1 MASLTLT
8 GENNGMPRTV
18 STPEADE
25 SLTVAALARRLGVA
39 PATLRT
45 WDRRYGIGPSEH
57 SAGNHRKYSA
67 GDVIRL
73 TSMVR
78 LIVAGV
84 SPKDAAT
91 KALNLNLKGAQNK
104 VEKIAQES
112 EDQSDL
118 VSLLYKSAMKFDQLK
133 IEKLIRKSISESGV
147 ADTWIEVIAPLLTQV
162 GDDWVRTGD
171 GIEVEHFLSE
181 VLRKILSENFG
192 RITNPKNARPVL
204 LACVEN
210 EYHSLALTALAA
222 VLAEARIECIFLGAR
237 TPQSALNKIII
248 KSAPPAIFLW
258 AQLSENAD
266 HKYVKTL
273 PVVRPAPRVLLG
285 GPGWKSAKVTVNNKL
300 VITKGLLDARE
311 QILQS
316 LAV

>member
-1 MASLTLT
+1 MARS
-8 GENNGMPRTV
+8 V
-18 STPEADE
+18 STVEADE

-57 SAGNHRKYSA
+57 CAGAHRKYSA
-67 GDVIRL
+67 GDVTRL

-84 SPKDAAT
+84 TPKDAAG
-91 KALNLNLKGAQNK
+91 KALELNLKGTQNK
-104 VEKIAQES
+104 VEKLIQKS

-118 VSLLYKSAMKFDQLK
+118 ISLLFKSAIKFDQGK
-133 IEKLIRKSISESGV
+133 IEKLIRKSISEKGV
-147 ADTWIEVIAPLLTQV
+147 EATWIEVIAPLLNEV
-162 GDDWVRTGD
+162 GDVWVRTGA
-171 GIEVEHFLSE
+171 GIDIEHFLSE
-181 VLRKILSENFG
+181 VVRKLLSENLG
-192 RITNPKNARPVL
+192 KISSPKNARPVL

-210 EYHSLALTALAA
+210 ELHSLALLALAA

-237 TPQSALNKIII
+237 TPQSALNEVITKA
-248 KSAPPAIFLW
+248 APPAIFLW

-266 HKYVKTL
+266 HKYVKSM
-273 PVVRPAPRVLLG
+273 PSIRPAPRVLLG
-285 GPGWKSAKVTVNNKL
+285 GPGWKTAKIAASNKL
-300 VITKGLLDARE
+300 VITEGLRDARE
-311 QILQS
+311 QIIEA

>member
-1 MASLTLT
+1 MARS
-8 GENNGMPRTV
+8 V
-18 STPEADE
+18 STVEADE

-57 SAGNHRKYSA
+57 CAGNHRRYSA

-84 SPKDAAT
+84 TPKDAAG
-91 KALNLNLKGAQNK
+91 KALELNLKGTQNK
-104 VEKIAQES
+104 VEKLIQKS

-118 VSLLYKSAMKFDQLK
+118 ISLLFKSAIKFDQGK
-133 IEKLIRKSISESGV
+133 IEKLIRKSIGEKGV
-147 ADTWIEVIAPLLTQV
+147 EATWIEVIAPLLNEV
-162 GDDWVRTGD
+162 GDVWVRTGA
-171 GIEVEHFLSE
+171 GIDIEHFLSE
-181 VLRKILSENFG
+181 VVRKLLSENLG
-192 RITNPKNARPVL
+192 KISSPKNARPVL

-210 EYHSLALTALAA
+210 ELHSLALLALAA

-237 TPQSALNKIII
+237 TPQSALNEVITKA
-248 KSAPPAIFLW
+248 APPAIFLW

-266 HKYVKTL
+266 HKYVKSM
-273 PVVRPAPRVLLG
+273 PSIRPAPRVLLG
-285 GPGWKSAKVTVNNKL
+285 GPGWKTAKIAASNKL
-300 VITKGLLDARE
+300 VITEGLRDARE
-311 QILQS
+311 QIIEA

>member
-1 MASLTLT
+1 MT
-8 GENNGMPRTV
+8 RTV
-18 STPEADE
+18 STVDADD
-25 SLTVAALARRLGVA
+25 SLTVAAVARRLGVA

-57 SAGNHRKYSA
+57 CAGNHRRYSA

-84 SPKDAAT
+84 TPKDAAG
-91 KALNLNLKGAQNK
+91 KALELNLKGTQNK
-104 VEKIAQES
+104 VEKLIQKS

-118 VSLLYKSAMKFDQLK
+118 ISLLFKSAIKFDQGK
-133 IEKLIRKSISESGV
+133 IEKLIRKSISEKGV
-147 ADTWIEVIAPLLTQV
+147 EATWIEVIAPLLNEV
-162 GDDWVRTGD
+162 GDVWVRTGA
-171 GIEVEHFLSE
+171 GIDIEHFLSE
-181 VLRKILSENFG
+181 VVRKLLSENLG
-192 RITNPKNARPVL
+192 KISSPKNARPVL

-210 EYHSLALTALAA
+210 ELHSLALLALAA

-237 TPQSALNKIII
+237 TPQSALNEVITKA
-248 KSAPPAIFLW
+248 APPAIFLW

-266 HKYVKTL
+266 HKYVKSM
-273 PVVRPAPRVLLG
+273 PSIRPAPRVLLG
-285 GPGWKSAKVTVNNKL
+285 GPGWKTAKIAASNKL
-300 VITKGLLDARE
+300 VITEGLRDARE
-311 QILQS
+311 QIIEA

>member
-1 MASLTLT
+1 MS
-8 GENNGMPRTV
+8 RSV
-18 STPEADE
+18 STVEADE

-57 SAGNHRKYSA
+57 CAGNHRRYSA
-67 GDVIRL
+67 GDVTRL

-84 SPKDAAT
+84 TPKDAAG
-91 KALNLNLKGAQNK
+91 KALELNLKGTQNK
-104 VEKIAQES
+104 VEKLIQKS

-118 VSLLYKSAMKFDQLK
+118 ISLLFKSAIKFDQGK
-133 IEKLIRKSISESGV
+133 IEKLIRKSISEKGV
-147 ADTWIEVIAPLLTQV
+147 EATWIEVIAPLLNEV
-162 GDDWVRTGD
+162 GDVWVRTGA
-171 GIEVEHFLSE
+171 GIDIEHFLSE
-181 VLRKILSENFG
+181 VVRKLLSENLG
-192 RITNPKNARPVL
+192 KISSPKNARPVL

-210 EYHSLALTALAA
+210 ELHSLALLALAA

-237 TPQSALNKIII
+237 TPQSALNEVITKA
-248 KSAPPAIFLW
+248 APPAIFLW

-266 HKYVKTL
+266 HKYVKSM
-273 PVVRPAPRVLLG
+273 PSIRPAPRVLLG
-285 GPGWKSAKVTVNNKL
+285 GPGWKTAKIAASNKL
-300 VITKGLLDARE
+300 VITEGLRDARE
-311 QILQS
+311 QIIEA

>member
-1 MASLTLT
+1 MA
-8 GENNGMPRTV
+8 RTV

-67 GDVIRL
+67 GDVTRL

-84 SPKDAAT
+84 TPKDAAS
-91 KALNLNLKGAQNK
+91 KALKLNLKGSQKK
-104 VEKIAQES
+104 VEQIAQES
-112 EDQSDL
+112 EDQGNL
-118 VSLLYKSAMKFDQLK
+118 IALLYKSAMKFDQMK
-133 IEKLIRKSISESGV
+133 IETLIRKSISETGV
-147 ADTWIEVIAPLLTQV
+147 EATWVEVIAPLLTEV

-192 RITNPKNARPVL
+192 RIANPKNARPVL

-210 EYHSLALTALAA
+210 EFHSLGLTALAA
-222 VLAEARIECIFLGAR
+222 VLAEEGIECIFLGAR

-266 HKYVKTL
+266 QKYVKSI
-273 PVVRPAPRVLLG
+273 PSIRPAPRVLLG
-285 GPGWKSAKVTVNNKL
+285 GPGWKSAKVSENNKL
-300 VITKGLLDARE
+300 VITQGLKDARE
-311 QILQS
+311 QIVQA

>member
-1 MASLTLT
+1 MA
-8 GENNGMPRTV
+8 RTV
-18 STPEADE
+18 STVDAEG
-25 SLTVAALARRLGVA
+25 SLTVAAVARRLGVA

-57 SAGNHRKYSA
+57 CAGNHRRYSA

-84 SPKDAAT
+84 TPKDAAG
-91 KALNLNLKGAQNK
+91 KALELNLKGTQNK
-104 VEKIAQES
+104 VEKLIQKS

-118 VSLLYKSAMKFDQLK
+118 ISLLFKSAIKFDQGK
-133 IEKLIRKSISESGV
+133 IEKLIRKSISEKGV
-147 ADTWIEVIAPLLTQV
+147 EATWIEVIAPLLNEV
-162 GDDWVRTGD
+162 GDVWVRTGA
-171 GIEVEHFLSE
+171 GIDIEHFLSE
-181 VLRKILSENFG
+181 VVRKLLSENLG
-192 RITNPKNARPVL
+192 KISSPKNARPVL

-210 EYHSLALTALAA
+210 ELHSLALLALAA

-237 TPQSALNKIII
+237 TPQSALNEVITKA
-248 KSAPPAIFLW
+248 APPAIFLW

-266 HKYVKTL
+266 HKYVKSM
-273 PVVRPAPRVLLG
+273 PSIRPAPRVLLG
-285 GPGWKSAKVTVNNKL
+285 GPGWKTAKIAASNKL
-300 VITKGLLDARE
+300 VITEGLRDARE
-311 QILQS
+311 QIIEA

>member
-1 MASLTLT
+1 MTR
-8 GENNGMPRTV
+8 NV
-18 STPEADE
+18 STVDADD
-25 SLTVAALARRLGVA
+25 SLTVAAVARRLGVA

-57 SAGNHRKYSA
+57 SVGNHRRYSA

-84 SPKDAAT
+84 TPKDAAG
-91 KALNLNLKGAQNK
+91 KALELNLKGTQNK
-104 VEKIAQES
+104 VEKLIQKS

-118 VSLLYKSAMKFDQLK
+118 ISLLFKSAIKFDQGK
-133 IEKLIRKSISESGV
+133 IEKLIRKSISEKGV
-147 ADTWIEVIAPLLTQV
+147 EATWIEVIAPLLNEV
-162 GDDWVRTGD
+162 GDVWVRTGA
-171 GIEVEHFLSE
+171 GIDIEHFLSE
-181 VLRKILSENFG
+181 VVRKLLSENLG
-192 RITNPKNARPVL
+192 KISSPKNARPVL

-210 EYHSLALTALAA
+210 ELHSLALLALAA

-237 TPQSALNKIII
+237 TPQSALNEVITKA
-248 KSAPPAIFLW
+248 APPAIFLW

-266 HKYVKTL
+266 HKYVKSM
-273 PVVRPAPRVLLG
+273 PSIRPAPRVLLG
-285 GPGWKSAKVTVNNKL
+285 GPGWKTAKIAASNKL
-300 VITKGLLDARE
+300 VITEGLRDARE
-311 QILQS
+311 QIIEA